1 MKTAVKCK
9 WMAAAVATLLLAGG
23 GGLAVAGDPPM
34 AGDPM
39 VDCLSDDNGRRIEGC
54 SALIDDPGLGPG
66 RKSFAYGMRAL
77 AYSLL
82 GKFDQALA
90 DYDKA
95 IDLNPNYA
103 VALNNRAWAY
113 YKLGRGPEGAADVER
128 ALQLSPGSPYAL
140 DTRAHIRQAAGDA
153 EAALADYESAMRIGG
168 DRIVKVYQCGLRAQ
182 GLYFGMI
189 DGIASRAL
197 SRALRACVGKPSCDP
212 LPADEDC
219 TPSVS

>member
-1 MKTAVKCK
+1 MMKKGFKC
-9 WMAAAVATLLLAGG
+9 WWIAAFAALLLAGG
-23 GGLAVAGDPPM
+23 AGLAV

-54 SALIDDPGLGPG
+54 SALIDDPELAPS

-82 GKFDQALA
+82 GKFDQAIA

-113 YKLGRGPEGAADVER
+113 FKLGRGSKGVDDVER

-140 DTRAHIRQAAGDA
+140 DTRAHIRQAEGDA
-153 EAALADYESAMRIGG
+153 EAALADYQSAMRIGG
-168 DRIVKVYQCGLRAQ
+168 GSMVKVYQCGLRAQ
-182 GLYFGMI
+182 GLYYGMI
-189 DGIASRAL
+189 DGIPSQAVR
-197 SRALRACVGKPSCDP
+197 RALRTCVGNRACDP
-212 LPADEDC
+212 LPGDQGC